1 MAITDDLYFA
11 AGADKQVPGVALVGT
26 AGAQLG
32 TAASPLYVAA
42 GTSGGAART
51 PAYSRVTDAATI
63 AAGAKSVTIKN
74 VGGADGTVLTVAL
87 PVGESITFSVD
98 GADTLAA
105 IAYVATGT
113 TFAIAKVT

>member
-1 MAITDDLYFA
+1 MTALVD
-11 AGADKQVPGVALVGT
+11 PGGSVQNVALVNS
-26 AGAQLG
+26 AGAMVGASTPVPVSLVSAGG
-32 TAASPLYVAA
+32 T
-42 GTSGGAART
+42 ART

-74 VGGADGTVLTVAL
+74 VGSADGTVLTVTL
-87 PVGESITFSVD
+87 PIGESVSFSVD

>member
-1 MAITDDLYFA
+1 MSF
-11 AGADKQVPGVALVGT
+11 GVNLRDTNGDPIGT
-26 AGAQLG
+26 
-32 TAASPLYVAA
+32 TASPLPVSAA
-42 GTSGGAART
+42 GGTART

-74 VGGADGTVLTVAL
+74 VGDAAGTVLTVSL
-87 PVGESITFSVD
+87 PPGESIKFSVD